1 MIVGRSTELEEL
13 DRLLESAV
21 TGNSGRILVVGDP
34 GMGTTALL
42 ATFAMRAKRR
52 GASVTTAPVTS
63 AGDLRG
69 GRLMADRSPVA
80 VLLDDGEDADPAQ
93 LADLVLLADELA
105 TRPSLVVVAS
115 RPASPIRRSLAAWPR
130 LLLGSLTTD
139 DAVAIL
145 RDELGA
151 EVPSGVVYRLAE
163 ALDGNPLALREV
175 PHLLTVDQRS
185 GRAPLPVHLP
195 VPAALDVA
203 WGHVVEELSAGA
215 RAAAIDLAIVGPRHD
230 LLAAMSDDAG
240 WNHADLAAVV
250 DAGLAVTTSDVTPE
264 FVHAVVRD
272 VVLHR
277 TPATTVQERHARAA
291 SLASAL
297 SLPPRIVVHHLVHA
311 VATADEA
318 VAAAIEAQ
326 ARRAEELDQLS
337 VASDAWQSAARL
349 STTSPARISRALSGL
364 KLVITN
370 GLDYAGTDALLDLL
384 AGEQMETECAVWVE
398 WLSTLQ
404 RSEADPDS
412 ALTAQWSTIRRARVA
427 APATL
432 RALLWDAAMNAWSLG
447 DTEAGLRAAREFVEV
462 ERTLGASED
471 GVEPAWA
478 GLALVA
484 AGLFQAGEV
493 GPATAMRREAIERAT
508 DVDPTA
514 ITFDRLLS
522 IVFLDDLLLD
532 TTPEAANRLLVA
544 TQRQRDRSAPLA
556 CLQGI
561 RAWRARASG
570 DWARAIDILGAA
582 RPLAAVTGA
591 TGAQLGMGAL
601 AAELAGLQGRD
612 DILRAEVTHL
622 RGQALRMGDRRR
634 LATLDRAVGLHALAQ
649 GRLDDAVVGL
659 VAAADVHFLG
669 RGLRDA
675 VLPARVDL
683 VETLVRLGRTEEAR
697 QRAALLSPVLAAMDD
712 PLARA
717 FDLRAQAL
725 VASGSAA
732 EELLRTALA
741 AHQEA
746 RDPFE
751 EARTQLLLGEHL
763 RRDRQRSAARTC
775 LLAAQS
781 TLDHLGAAPWLR
793 RTQHELRAAGGQP
806 HESDGLEAL
815 TAQERAVAEAVA
827 SGRSNREVAE
837 SLFLSPRTVEY
848 HLSSVYRKLGVHGRS
863 ALAHRI
869 ASSNEA

>member
-1 MIVGRSTELEEL
+1 VIVGRSTELEEL

-21 TGNSGRILVVGDP
+21 AGRSGRTMIVGDP
-34 GMGTTALL
+34 GLGATTLLEALAL
-42 ATFAMRAKRR
+42 RARRR
-52 GASVTTAPVTS
+52 GVLVTTAPAIS
-63 AGDLRG
+63 AGDLR
-69 GRLMADRSPVA
+69 RSGLAPESSPMA
-80 VLLDDGEDADPAQ
+80 VLLDDGQDAAAGQVADVVR
-93 LADLVLLADELA
+93 LADDLSG
-105 TRPSLVVVAS
+105 RPSLVVVAT
-115 RPASPIRRSLAAWPR
+115 RPATQVLAELAAWPR
-130 LLLGSLTTD
+130 LVLAPLEMT
-139 DAVAIL
+139 DAVTIL
-145 RDELGA
+145 RGEMGSDA
-151 EVPSGVVYRLAE
+151 PAAVVYRLAE
-163 ALDGNPLALREV
+163 QLDGNPLALHEV
-175 PHLLTVDQRS
+175 PRLLSASQQS
-185 GRAPLPVHLP
+185 GSAPLPAHLP
-195 VPAALDVA
+195 VPPALDRE
-203 WGHVVEELSAGA
+203 WGRIIDSLAPPA
-215 RAAAIDLAIVGPRHD
+215 RAAAVDLAIVGSRAD
-230 LLAAMSDDAG
+230 LLAAMGQDSG
-240 WNHADLAAVV
+240 WSHADLAAVI
-250 DAGLAVTTSDVTPE
+250 DAGLALTTSDVTPA

-291 SLASAL
+291 GLATAL
-297 SLPPRIVVHHLVHA
+297 DLPPRIVINHLVHA

-326 ARRAEELDQLS
+326 ARRAEDLDQLS

-349 STTSPARISRALSGL
+349 STTSPARITRALSGL

-427 APATL
+427 APDTL

-447 DTEAGLRAAREFVEV
+447 DTDAGLRAAREFVEV
-462 ERTLGASED
+462 EHALGSTAE
-471 GVEPAWA
+471 GVEPDWA

-493 GPATAMRREAIERAT
+493 GPAVALRREAIERART
-508 DVDPTA
+508 VDPTA

-561 RAWRARASG
+561 RAWRARAVG
-570 DWARAIDILGAA
+570 DWARALDILVSA

-612 DILRAEVTHL
+612 DILTAEVTHL
-622 RGQALRMGDRRR
+622 RSEAMRMGDRRR
-634 LATLDRAVGLHALAQ
+634 LATLDRAIGLHALAH
-649 GRLDDAVVGL
+649 GRLDEAVVGL
-659 VAAADVHFLG
+659 VAAADVPFLG

-675 VLPARVDL
+675 VLPARVDV
-683 VETLVRLGRTEEAR
+683 VETLIRLGRAEDALP
-697 QRAALLSPVLAAMDD
+697 RAASLSPVLAAMDD

-717 FDLRAQAL
+717 LDLRTQAL
-725 VASGSAA
+725 VTTGSTA

-763 RRDRQRSAARTC
+763 RRARQRSAARTC
-775 LLAAQS
+775 LLAAQRAFA
-781 TLDHLGAAPWLR
+781 DLGAAPWLR
-793 RTQHELRAAGGQP
+793 RTQNELRAAGGQP
-806 HESDGLEAL
+806 HASEGLEVL
-815 TAQERAVAEAVA
+815 TPQERSVAEAAA

-863 ALAHRI
+863 ALAHRL
-869 ASSNEA
+869 ASASDP

>member
-1 MIVGRSTELEEL
+1 M
-13 DRLLESAV
+13 
-21 TGNSGRILVVGDP
+21 
-34 GMGTTALL
+34 
-42 ATFAMRAKRR
+42 
-52 GASVTTAPVTS
+52 
-63 AGDLRG
+63 
-69 GRLMADRSPVA
+69 
-80 VLLDDGEDADPAQ
+80 
-93 LADLVLLADELA
+93 
-105 TRPSLVVVAS
+105 
-115 RPASPIRRSLAAWPR
+115 
-130 LLLGSLTTD
+130 
-139 DAVAIL
+139 
-145 RDELGA
+145 
-151 EVPSGVVYRLAE
+151 
-163 ALDGNPLALREV
+163 
-175 PHLLTVDQRS
+175 
-185 GRAPLPVHLP
+185 
-195 VPAALDVA
+195 
-203 WGHVVEELSAGA
+203 
-215 RAAAIDLAIVGPRHD
+215 
-230 LLAAMSDDAG
+230 
-240 WNHADLAAVV
+240 
-250 DAGLAVTTSDVTPE
+250 
-264 FVHAVVRD
+264 
-272 VVLHR
+272 
-277 TPATTVQERHARAA
+277 
-291 SLASAL
+291 
-297 SLPPRIVVHHLVHA
+297 
-311 VATADEA
+311 
-318 VAAAIEAQ
+318 AAAIEAQ

-349 STTSPARISRALSGL
+349 STTSPARITRALSGL

-384 AGEQMETECAVWVE
+384 AGEQMETECALWVE

-447 DTEAGLRAAREFVEV
+447 DTDAGLRAAREFVEV
-462 ERTLGASED
+462 EHTLGSTAE
-471 GVEPAWA
+471 GVEPEWA

-484 AGLFQAGEV
+484 AGLFQAGDV
-493 GPATAMRREAIERAT
+493 GSAVAMRREAIERART
-508 DVDPTA
+508 VDPTA
-514 ITFDRLLS
+514 IPFDRLLS

-561 RAWRARASG
+561 RAWRARAAG
-570 DWARAIDILGAA
+570 DWARALDILATA

-612 DILRAEVTHL
+612 DVLTAEVTHL
-622 RGQALRMGDRRR
+622 RSQAMRMGDRRR
-634 LATLDRAVGLHALAQ
+634 LATLDRAVGLHALAD
-649 GRLDDAVVGL
+649 GRLDEAVVGL
-659 VAAADVHFLG
+659 TAAADVPFLG

-683 VETLVRLGRTEEAR
+683 VETLIRLGRAEEALT
-697 QRAALLSPVLAAMDD
+697 RAASLSPVLAAMDD

-717 FDLRAQAL
+717 LDLRTQAL
-725 VASGSAA
+725 VTAGSAA

-775 LLAAQS
+775 LLAAQRAF
-781 TLDHLGAAPWLR
+781 DDLGAAPWLR
-793 RTQHELRAAGGQP
+793 RTQNELRAAGGQP
-806 HESDGLEAL
+806 QASEGLEVL
-815 TAQERAVAEAVA
+815 TPQERSVAEAAA

-863 ALAHRI
+863 ALAHRL
-869 ASSNEA
+869 ASASEP